1 MWGLSM
7 KFHHKVF
14 PESSSETGT
23 SCLDITC
30 FENRGTKYLQN
41 IGNHL
46 LHYTLS

>member
-1 MWGLSM
+1 MRGLNM

-14 PESSSETGT
+14 PGSSSETGT
-23 SCLDITC
+23 SFLDLTC
-30 FENRGTKYLQN
+30 FENQGTKYLQN